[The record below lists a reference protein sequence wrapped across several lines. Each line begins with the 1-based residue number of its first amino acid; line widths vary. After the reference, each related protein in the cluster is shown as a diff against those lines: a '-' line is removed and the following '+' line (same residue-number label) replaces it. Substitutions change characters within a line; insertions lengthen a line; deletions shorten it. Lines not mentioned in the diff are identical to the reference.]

1 MKLKKWADAL
11 LNASGG
17 AKYVPSIDI
26 LKHAGLTEAEAREFQ
41 QYLYGLGFKKL
52 TKKHFYT
59 QAKEWALSE
68 YNYIKIRTIL
78 MGLKSAD

>member
-1 MKLKKWADAL
+1 MKLKIWAKAL

-17 AKYVPSIDI
+17 AEYVPSIDK
-26 LKHAGLTEAEAREFQ
+26 LLHAGLTEAEAREFQ
-41 QYLYGLGFKKL
+41 QYLYDLGFKKL
-52 TKKHFYT
+52 TKKQLYA
-59 QAKEWALSE
+59 QVKEWALSE

>member
-1 MKLKKWADAL
+1 MKLKIWADAL

-17 AKYVPSIDI
+17 ARYVPSLET

-52 TKKHFYT
+52 TKKQFYAE
-59 QAKEWALSE
+59 AKEWALSE
-68 YNYIKIRTIL
+68 YNNIKIRTML
-78 MGLKSAD
+78 MGLKNAD